1 MDVNVN
7 GVKLSFKG
15 LSGRNKMNNR
25 PAAFVENPKPLS
37 K

>member
-1 MDVNVN
+1 M
-7 GVKLSFKG
+7 KLFFKG
-15 LSGRNKMNNR
+15 LSGRNKMNNH